1 MTVDVCYKCDRYHK
15 RGNMTVNLE
24 QSVLVYDVGGSHESA
39 AVCLGGTYRLG
50 PVVGTP
56 HPCKQSSDAFVR
68 ILCSLVVVFAG
79 LLNAAYGQGAQGQA
93 VPGATPTTPNSTAE
107 IPVLRTNTNL
117 VLVDV
122 VATEHGNAV
131 HGLEQQQFH
140 IFEDGREQAITS
152 FDEHRPTA
160 GPAVAAKPLAL
171 PPHVYSN
178 VPEYAETSA
187 LNVLLLD
194 GLNTPA
200 SDQLQVRHQMIQYLG
215 KIAPGTSMAIFTL
228 ASRLRLVQGF
238 TTNVPELV
246 KAIQSPKAGTQ
257 QSIVLDAQNDK
268 ILDTMNLDIG
278 ATPWM
283 SPDALPAMLQFQAD
297 LTAFQVDRRVQMTI
311 EAMEQLARYL
321 SAIPGRKNLIWF
333 SGSFP
338 IALEPDDSLRSPF
351 QAMRSYTEQMR
362 QASELLAQARV
373 AVYPVDA
380 RGLMTMA
387 AFDASYSA
395 AATPAGSGVRTMGLK
410 NTAAGQP
417 SGVAKD
423 NKNSLRDLEAS
434 QAGMLQ
440 MAEETGGQA
449 YINTNG
455 LKEAVARAVENG
467 SSYYTIG
474 YVPAAREFNGQF
486 CKVQVRL
493 DKGSYQLAYRQGYY
507 ADPPTKP
514 SARLPDTANPMT
526 AATLHGAPP
535 ATQILFK
542 ARVLPATDPL
552 FEGTNVPDTPGEMV
566 AALHKP
572 VHRYAVDLIVVA
584 GDLAFDA
591 MPDGARQARVELALV
606 AYDAEG
612 NRVNYLGRRYA
623 ITLKPDQ
630 FAQTVANGVRVRLA
644 LDLPAG
650 RVSLRIAVHD
660 MGASRTGS
668 LEVPLAIAGK

>member
-1 MTVDVCYKCDRYHK
+1 M
-15 RGNMTVNLE
+15 
-24 QSVLVYDVGGSHESA
+24 
-39 AVCLGGTYRLG
+39 
-50 PVVGTP
+50 
-56 HPCKQSSDAFVR
+56 HPRHFFA
-68 ILCSLVVVFAG
+68 VVVFAS
-79 LLNAAYGQGAQGQA
+79 LFNAAYGQGGQGQSS
-93 VPGATPTTPNSTAE
+93 PGASPATPVSTAE

-117 VLVDV
+117 VLLDV
-122 VATEHGNAV
+122 VVTERGNAV

-140 IFEDGREQAITS
+140 IFENGREQAITS
-152 FDEHRPTA
+152 FDEHRSTA
-160 GPAVAAKPLAL
+160 GPAVAVKPLAL

-200 SDQLQVRHQMIQYLG
+200 SDQLQMRRQMIQYLG
-215 KIAPGTSMAIFTL
+215 KIAPGTSLAIFTL
-228 ASRLRLVQGF
+228 ATRLRLVQGF

-246 KAIQSPKAGTQ
+246 KALQSSKAGPQ
-257 QSIVLDAQNDK
+257 QSIVLDAQSDK

-278 ATPWM
+278 ATPWI

-297 LTAFQVDRRVQMTI
+297 LTAFQVDQRVQMTI

-338 IALEPDDSLRSPF
+338 LALEPDDSLRSPF
-351 QAMRSYTEQMR
+351 QAMRNYTEQMK

-380 RGLMTMA
+380 RGLMTIA
-387 AFDASYSA
+387 SSDASYSP
-395 AATPAGSGVRTMGLK
+395 AATPIGSGVRTQGVK
-410 NTAAGQP
+410 NTVAGQP
-417 SGVAKD
+417 SSVAKD
-423 NKNSLRDLEAS
+423 NKSFLRELEAS
-434 QAGMLQ
+434 QAAMLQ

-455 LKEAVARAVENG
+455 LKEAVAHAVENG

-474 YVPAAREFNGQF
+474 YVPAAKEFNGQF
-486 CKVQVRL
+486 CKVQLRL
-493 DKGSYQLAYRQGYY
+493 DKGNYQLAYRQGYY
-507 ADPPTKP
+507 ADPPDKP
-514 SARLPDTANPMT
+514 SATLPGTVNPMT

-542 ARVLPATDPL
+542 ARVLPTTDPL
-552 FEGTNVPDTPGEMV
+552 LEGTDVPDTPGEM
-566 AALHKP
+566 ATTLKRP

-584 GDLAFDA
+584 RDLLFDP
-591 MPDGARQARVELALV
+591 MTDGVRRAQVELALM

-612 NRVNYLGRRYA
+612 NRVNYLDRRYA
-623 ITLKPDQ
+623 ITLKPEQ
-630 FAQTVANGVRVRLA
+630 YAQTVANGVRLRVA

-650 RVSLRIAVHD
+650 LVSLRIAVHD
-660 MGASRTGS
+660 MGTGRTGS

>member
-1 MTVDVCYKCDRYHK
+1 MHPLRFI
-15 RGNMTVNLE
+15 
-24 QSVLVYDVGGSHESA
+24 
-39 AVCLGGTYRLG
+39 AVM
-50 PVVGTP
+50 
-56 HPCKQSSDAFVR
+56 
-68 ILCSLVVVFAG
+68 VFAS
-79 LLNAAYGQGAQGQA
+79 LFNAVYGQGQSA
-93 VPGATPTTPNSTAE
+93 PGASPITTASTAE
-107 IPVLRTNTNL
+107 MPVLRTNTNL

-131 HGLEQQQFH
+131 HGLEQQRFH
-140 IFEDGREQAITS
+140 LFEDGREQAITS
-152 FDEHRPTA
+152 FDEHRPTTN
-160 GPAVAAKPLAL
+160 PAVAATALAL

-178 VPEYAETSA
+178 VPEYSETSA
-187 LNVLLLD
+187 LSVLLLD

-200 SDQLQVRHQMIQYLG
+200 SDQLQVRRQMIQYLG
-215 KIAPGTSMAIFTL
+215 KIAPGTSLAIFTL
-228 ASRLRLVQGF
+228 ATRLQLVRGF

-257 QSIVLDAQNDK
+257 PSIVLDAQNDK
-268 ILDTMNLDIG
+268 ILNTMNLDIG

-338 IALEPDDSLRSPF
+338 LALAPDDSLRSPF
-351 QAMRSYTEQMR
+351 QAMRSYTEDMK

-387 AFDASYSA
+387 SSDASYSA
-395 AATPAGSGVRTMGLK
+395 AATPLGSGVKTQGVK
-410 NTAAGQP
+410 NAAAGQ
-417 SGVAKD
+417 SSSVARD
-423 NKNSLRDLEAS
+423 NRSFLQELEAS
-434 QAGMLQ
+434 QSGMLQ

-455 LKEAVARAVENG
+455 LKEAVAHAVENG

-474 YVPAAREFNGQF
+474 FLPAAKEFTGQF
-486 CKVQVRL
+486 CKVQIRL
-493 DKGSYQLAYRQGYY
+493 DKGNYQLAYRHGYY
-507 ADPPTKP
+507 ADPPDKP
-514 SARLPDTANPMT
+514 SATLPGTSNPMT

-542 ARVLPATDPL
+542 ARVLPDTDPL
-552 FEGTNVPDTPGEMV
+552 LAGTNVPDTPGEI
-566 AALHKP
+566 ATTLEKP
-572 VHRYAVDLIVVA
+572 VHRYAVDLIVVTR
-584 GDLAFDA
+584 DLVFDPL
-591 MPDGARQARVELALV
+591 PDGERQARVELALV
-606 AYDAEG
+606 AYDAG
-612 NRVNYLGRRYA
+612 GKRVNYQDRRYA

-630 FAQTVANGVRVRLA
+630 YAQTVANGVRMRAA
-644 LDLPAG
+644 LDLPTG
-650 RVSLRIAVHD
+650 LVSLRIAVQD
-660 MGASRTGS
+660 MGTGRTGS
-668 LEVPLAIAGK
+668 LEIPIAIAGK